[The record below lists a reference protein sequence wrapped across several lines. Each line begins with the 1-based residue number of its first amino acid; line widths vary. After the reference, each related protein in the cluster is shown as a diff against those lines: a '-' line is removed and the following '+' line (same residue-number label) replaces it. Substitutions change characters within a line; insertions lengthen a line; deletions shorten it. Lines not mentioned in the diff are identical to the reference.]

1 MNLIELSLKYEDG
14 RIEYFKNPSSI
25 VIGRTDECSLKIAH
39 WRVARQH
46 AQIVKAV
53 DGLYLEDLGSLSGT
67 RVNGQ
72 RISRYGPLKQTDEI
86 LVGPCMIQ
94 LRMPVSSALHCAE
107 PALHQLHS
115 LSSSS
120 TEVQT
125 RAVQVI
131 DTRHHCL
138 KYADIWQAV
147 RLSLIKAFDLRRCD
161 VSALSDQA
169 LRAQAEAC
177 VSGLLRAYPEIE
189 SEVDKAQLT
198 KLIVDEAIGLGVLEE
213 LLEDSAISEIMVNRF
228 DLIFVEIQGTLS
240 KYPIGFS
247 CDEAL
252 RSAIDRIVFGMGR
265 RIDEASPMVDAR
277 LKDGSRVNAVI
288 SPISRSG
295 PFLTIRKF
303 PKNRLTIETLIS
315 KDSLDTRTAR
325 LLRQCVENRLN
336 ILVAGGTGSGKTTLL
351 NILGGLIPEGQ
362 RIITIEDSAELQ
374 IQHQH
379 VLSLEARPENIEG
392 QGRVS
397 IRDLVKN
404 ALRMRPDRIVVGE
417 VRGAEALDMLV
428 AMNTGHEGSM
438 TTLHANSPRD
448 ALSRLETMVLMAS
461 LGLPLEAIREQISS
475 AIHVVIQQSRLSCG
489 RRLITDVVEVTGMD
503 SGMIQMQSLMHF
515 DQQSREF
522 VFSGIAPSFL
532 EHEKRMDTP
541 SDLNKWMHH
550 S

>member
-1 MNLIELSLKYEDG
+1 MSLIELSLKYEDG
-14 RIEYFKNPSSI
+14 RLEIFKSPSPI
-25 VIGRTDECSLKIAH
+25 VIGRSDECGLKIAH
-39 WRVARQH
+39 WRIARQH
-46 AQIVKAV
+46 AQLLQAI
-53 DGLYLEDLGSLSGT
+53 DGVYLEDLGSLSGT

-94 LRMPVSSALHCAE
+94 LRVPVSTALHCAE
-107 PALHQLHS
+107 PSLHPLHS
-115 LSSSS
+115 QRSSSADL
-120 TEVQT
+120 TI
-125 RAVQVI
+125 QVAQPI
-131 DTRHHCL
+131 SLRDLCI
-138 KYADIWQAV
+138 KYGEIWQAV

-161 VSALSDQA
+161 VSSLSDHA
-169 LRAQAEAC
+169 LRVEAEAC
-177 VSGLLRAYPEIE
+177 VSGLLKPYVEID
-189 SEVDKAQLT
+189 SEEEKAQLT
-198 KLIVDEAIGLGVLEE
+198 KLIVDEAIGLGVLED
-213 LLEDSAISEIMVNRF
+213 LLEDTAITEIMVNRF
-228 DLIFVEIQGTLS
+228 DLIFVETQGILS
-240 KYPIGFS
+240 KHPIGFS

-303 PKNRLTIETLIS
+303 PKHRLTIEKLIAI
-315 KDSLDTRTAR
+315 DSLDRRTAD
-325 LLRQCVENRLN
+325 LLQQCVANRLN

-374 IQHQH
+374 IHHQH

-448 ALSRLETMVLMAS
+448 ALARLETMVLMAS
-461 LGLPLEAIREQISS
+461 LGLPLEAIREQIAS
-475 AIHVVIQQSRLSCG
+475 AVHIVVQQSRLSCG
-489 RRLITDVVEVTGMD
+489 KRLITAVVEVTGMD
-503 SGMIQMQSLMHF
+503 TGVIQMQSLMQF
-515 DQQSREF
+515 DRQSREF

-532 EHEKRMDTP
+532 ECED
-541 SDLNKWMHH
+541 SVDLQGDLEQWMHQP
-550 S
+550 

>member
-14 RIEYFKNPSSI
+14 RLEFFKNPSPI
-25 VIGRTDECSLKIAH
+25 VIGRADDCALKIAH

-46 AQIVKAV
+46 AQIVQAV

-72 RISRYGPLKQTDEI
+72 RISRYGPLKQSDEI

-94 LRMPVSSALHCAE
+94 LRMPVSSVLHCAE
-107 PALHQLHS
+107 PSLHQPHS
-115 LSSSS
+115 LSTCL
-120 TEVQT
+120 TEEINQT
-125 RAVQVI
+125 FQPN
-131 DTRHHCL
+131 DSRHLCL
-138 KYADIWQAV
+138 KYGDIWQAV

-169 LRAQAEAC
+169 LRAEAEAC
-177 VSGLLRAYPEIE
+177 VSGLLKPYSEIDSQE
-189 SEVDKAQLT
+189 EKAQLT
-198 KLIVDEAIGLGVLEE
+198 KLIVDEAIGLGVLED
-213 LLEDSAISEIMVNRF
+213 LLEDASITEIMVNRF
-228 DLIFVEIQGTLS
+228 DLIFVETQGTLS

-288 SPISRSG
+288 SPISRTG

-303 PKNRLTIETLIS
+303 PKNRLTIDKLIS
-315 KDSLDTRTAR
+315 IDSLDRRTAD
-325 LLRQCVENRLN
+325 LLKLCVEKRLN

-374 IQHQH
+374 IHHEH

-461 LGLPLEAIREQISS
+461 LGLPLEAIREQIAS
-475 AIHVVIQQSRLSCG
+475 AVHVVIQQSRLSCG
-489 RRLITDVVEVTGMD
+489 KRLITDVVEVTGMD
-503 SGMIQMQSLMHF
+503 TGTIQMQSLMHF
-515 DQQSREF
+515 DRQSREF

-532 EHEKRMDTP
+532 ESEV
-541 SDLNKWMHH
+541 SADLSCDLQQWMHH